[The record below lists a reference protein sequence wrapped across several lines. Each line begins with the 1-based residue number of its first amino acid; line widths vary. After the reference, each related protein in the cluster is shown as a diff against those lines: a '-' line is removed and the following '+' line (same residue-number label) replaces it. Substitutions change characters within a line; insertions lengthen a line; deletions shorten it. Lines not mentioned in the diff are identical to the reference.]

1 MAAHEGAPA
10 QRTRTRTDSQA
21 TMAAHDEPQLDD
33 KADKADELLGLEGAT
48 ATTGKKDLRFW
59 LVFACLLLATF
70 NAAVEQTGASLHPSS
85 SPSSPHISLLI
96 LARQLLAERV
106 KAAHPFPRPK
116 HSSCRAST
124 IADACPRSP
133 QPSRPRSRPS
143 RATSMATTTP
153 GSPTFS

>member
-70 NAAVEQTGASLHPSS
+70 NAAVEQTGAPLHPSS
-85 SPSSPHISLLI
+85 SPSSSPHLPL
-96 LARQLLAERV
+96 
-106 KAAHPFPRPK
+106 
-116 HSSCRAST
+116 
-124 IADACPRSP
+124 DPRSP
-133 QPSRPRSRPS
+133 APC
-143 RATSMATTTP
+143 
-153 GSPTFS
+153 